1 MGILDRMVN
10 KGRET
15 VTETGEFSTPDLADK
30 APVFKRL
37 DTLIEY
43 VSKAVP
49 AGNKVGPI
57 IRRIAV
63 DMTDDIQAFPPEVV
77 ELYIKYFASMLFW
90 VAEGNTPDEF
100 PLPEDFKA
108 IDPS

>member
-10 KGRET
+10 KGREP
-15 VTETGEFSTPDLADK
+15 EADGEFSTLEAEAE

-37 DTLIEY
+37 DILIEY
-43 VSKAVP
+43 VSKAIP
-49 AGNKVGPI
+49 NGNKAGAIV
-57 IRRIAV
+57 RRVAT
-63 DMTDDIQAFPPEVV
+63 DMTSEIRGFPPEVV

-108 IDPS
+108 IEPS

>member
-1 MGILDRMVN
+1 MG
-10 KGRET
+10 
-15 VTETGEFSTPDLADK
+15 DK

-37 DTLIEY
+37 DTLIDY
-43 VSKAVP
+43 VTKAIP
-49 AGNKVGPI
+49 SGNKISPI
-57 IRRIAV
+57 LRRVAA
-63 DMTDDIQAFPPEVV
+63 DMTQDIQGFPPEVV

-108 IDPS
+108 IEPS

>member
-10 KGRET
+10 KGREL
-15 VTETGEFSTPDLADK
+15 EADGEFSTLEAEDK

-37 DTLIEY
+37 DTLIDY

-57 IRRIAV
+57 LRRVAA
-63 DMTDDIQAFPPEVV
+63 DMTEDIQQFPPEVV

-100 PLPEDFKA
+100 PLPDDFKA
-108 IDPS
+108 IEPS